1 LFSREDN
8 NMGFMDDY
16 VDVAERIRMFRE
28 KYPNGSL
35 QQVSLQFIDFAG
47 KSWVVYTAAAYRSPD
62 DITPGHGTAWEPVP
76 GTSSFKRDSEVM
88 NAETSAW
95 GRAIIAV
102 LVADG
107 GKRIASK
114 QEVQAKAPATPLE
127 DFIGL
132 AHLEFEK
139 GDIEALRGV
148 YKRAKATRGVTP
160 ELLKQIED
168 LAKGL
173 KK

>member
-1 LFSREDN
+1 MN
-8 NMGFMDDY
+8 DY
-16 VDVAERIRMFRE
+16 IDVSERIRMFRE

-47 KSWVVYTAAAYRSPD
+47 KSWVVYTAAAYRTPD

-76 GTSSFKRDSEVM
+76 GKSNFTRDSEVM
-88 NAETSAW
+88 NVETSAW

-107 GKRIASK
+107 GKRIASR
-114 QEVQAKAPATPLE
+114 QEVSHKAPQNPVE
-127 DFIGL
+127 DFFVL
-132 AHLEFEK
+132 AHLEFER
-139 GDIEALRGV
+139 GNIEALRGL

-160 ELLKQIED
+160 EMLTQIEE
-168 LAKGL
+168 LAKQL

>member
-1 LFSREDN
+1 MS
-8 NMGFMDDY
+8 FMNDY
-16 VDVAERIRMFRE
+16 VDVSERIRAFRD
-28 KYPNGSL
+28 KYPTGSL
-35 QQVSLQFIDFAG
+35 QQVSLQFIEFAG
-47 KSWVVYTAAAYRSPD
+47 KSWVVYTAAAYRTPD

-76 GTSSFKRDSEVM
+76 GKSNFTRDSEVQ
-88 NAETSAW
+88 NVETSAW

-107 GKRIASK
+107 GKRIASR
-114 QEVQAKAPATPLE
+114 QEVQHQAPETPTENFLAS
-127 DFIGL
+127 
-132 AHLEFEK
+132 AHLHFEK
-139 GDIEALRGV
+139 GDLEALRGV

-160 ELLKQIED
+160 ELLGQIED

>member
-1 LFSREDN
+1 MS
-8 NMGFMDDY
+8 FMNDY
-16 VDVAERIRMFRE
+16 VDVSERIRMFRE
-28 KYPNGSL
+28 RYPNGSL
-35 QQVSLQFIDFAG
+35 QQVSLQFVDVAG
-47 KSWVVYTAAAYRSPD
+47 KSWVVYTAAAYRTPD

-76 GTSSFKRDSEVM
+76 GKSNFTRDSEVM
-88 NAETSAW
+88 NVETSAW

-107 GKRIASK
+107 GKRIASR
-114 QEVQAKAPATPLE
+114 QEVAQKAPVSQTE
-127 DFIGL
+127 DFIAQ
-132 AHLEFEK
+132 AHIEFEK
-139 GDIEALRGV
+139 GNLEALRGV

-160 ELLKQIED
+160 ELLSQIEE

>member
-1 LFSREDN
+1 MS
-8 NMGFMDDY
+8 FMNDY
-16 VDVAERIRMFRE
+16 VDVAERIRTFRE

-47 KSWVVYTAAAYRSPD
+47 KSWVVYTAAAYRTPD

-76 GTSSFKRDSEVM
+76 GKSNFTRDSEVQ
-88 NAETSAW
+88 NVETSAW

-107 GKRIASK
+107 GKRIASR
-114 QEVQAKAPATPLE
+114 QEVQHQAPVAQSE
-127 DFIGL
+127 DFIAL

-139 GDIEALRGV
+139 GNLEALRGV

-160 ELLKQIED
+160 ELLSKIEE

>member
-1 LFSREDN
+1 MAFS
-8 NMGFMDDY
+8 MDDY
-16 VDVAERIRMFRE
+16 VDVAERLRIFAQ
-28 KYPNGSL
+28 KYPQGSL
-35 QQVSLQFIDFAG
+35 QQHSLQFIEFAG

-62 DITPGHGTAWEPVP
+62 DLTPGHGTAWEPVP

-95 GRAIIAV
+95 GRAVLAV
-102 LVADG
+102 LAADS
-107 GKRIASK
+107 KRIASRE
-114 QEVQAKAPATPLE
+114 EVLNRMPVKGSVSPVE
-127 DFIGL
+127 DFISQ
-132 AHLEFEK
+132 AHLEYEK

-148 YKRAKATRGVTP
+148 YKRAKATRGITP

>member
-1 LFSREDN
+1 
-8 NMGFMDDY
+8 MAFMDDY
-16 VDVAERIRMFRE
+16 VDVAERLRMFKD
-28 KYPNGSL
+28 KYPDGSL
-35 QQVSLQFIDFAG
+35 QQESIQFIDFAG

-62 DITPGHGTAWEPVP
+62 DPRPGHGTAWEPVP
-76 GTSSFKRDSEVM
+76 GKSNFTRDSETS

-95 GRAIIAV
+95 GRAIIAI

-114 QEVQAKAPATPLE
+114 QEIQAKAPATPLE
-127 DFIGL
+127 DFIAL
-132 AHLEFEK
+132 AHLEYEK
-139 GDIEALRGV
+139 GDIEALRGI
-148 YKRAKATRGVTP
+148 YKRAKATRGVTA
-160 ELLKQIED
+160 ELLTQIEE

>member
-1 LFSREDN
+1 MS
-8 NMGFMDDY
+8 FMNDY

-47 KSWVVYTAAAYRSPD
+47 KSWVVYTAAAYRTPD

-76 GTSSFKRDSEVM
+76 GKSNFTRDSEVM
-88 NAETSAW
+88 NVETSAW

-107 GKRIASK
+107 GKRIASR
-114 QEVQAKAPATPLE
+114 QEVAPRQNNAVSPTE
-127 DFIGL
+127 DFLVL
-132 AHLEFEK
+132 AHLEFER
-139 GDIEALRGV
+139 GDIEALRGI

-160 ELLKQIED
+160 EMLTQIEE

>member
-1 LFSREDN
+1 MS
-8 NMGFMDDY
+8 FMNDY

-47 KSWVVYTAAAYRSPD
+47 KSWVVYTAAAYRTPD

-76 GTSSFKRDSEVM
+76 GKSNFTRDSEVM
-88 NAETSAW
+88 NVETSAW

-107 GKRIASK
+107 GKRIASR
-114 QEVQAKAPATPLE
+114 QEVAPRQNNAVSPIE
-127 DFIGL
+127 DFLVL
-132 AHLEFEK
+132 AHLEFER

-160 ELLKQIED
+160 ELLTQIEE

>member
-1 LFSREDN
+1 
-8 NMGFMDDY
+8 MDSY
-16 VDVAERIRMFRE
+16 IDVSERIRKFKE
-28 KYPNGSL
+28 VYPNGSL
-35 QQVSLQFIDFAG
+35 QQVSLQFIEFAG
-47 KSWVVYTAAAYRSPD
+47 KSWVVYTAAAYRTPD

-76 GTSSFKRDSEVM
+76 GKSNFTRDSEVQ
-88 NAETSAW
+88 NVETSAW

-107 GKRIASK
+107 GKRIASR
-114 QEVQAKAPATPLE
+114 QEVQHQAPVSLNSE
-127 DFIGL
+127 DFLAL

-148 YKRAKATRGVTP
+148 YKRAKATRGVSP
-160 ELLKQIED
+160 DLLNKIEE

>member
-1 LFSREDN
+1 MS
-8 NMGFMDDY
+8 FMNDY

-28 KYPNGSL
+28 KYPHGSL

-47 KSWVVYTAAAYRSPD
+47 KSWVVYTAAAYRTPD

-76 GTSSFKRDSEVM
+76 GKSNFTRDSEVM
-88 NAETSAW
+88 NVETSAW

-107 GKRIASK
+107 GKRIASR
-114 QEVQAKAPATPLE
+114 QEVAPRQSNAVSPIE
-127 DFIGL
+127 DFLVL
-132 AHLEFEK
+132 AHLEFER

-160 ELLKQIED
+160 EMLTQIEE

>member
-1 LFSREDN
+1 
-8 NMGFMDDY
+8 MGFSMDDY
-16 VDVAERIRMFRE
+16 VDVAERLKRFKE
-28 KYPNGSL
+28 VFPNGSL

-47 KSWVVYTAAAYRSPD
+47 KSWVVYTAAAYRTPD
-62 DITPGHGTAWEPVP
+62 DLTPGHGTAWEPVP
-76 GTSSFKRDSEVM
+76 GTSNFKRDSEVM

-95 GRAIIAV
+95 GRAIVAV
-102 LVADG
+102 LASET
-107 GKRIASK
+107 KKIATRN
-114 QEVQAKAPATPLE
+114 ELPPRAPVTPVE

-139 GDIEALRGV
+139 GDLEALRGV

-160 ELLKQIED
+160 ELLKSIEE

>member
-1 LFSREDN
+1 
-8 NMGFMDDY
+8 MAFMDDY
-16 VDVAERIRMFRE
+16 VDVAERLRMFKE

-35 QQVSLQFIDFAG
+35 QQESLQFIDFAG
-47 KSWVVYTAAAYRSPD
+47 KSWVVYTAAAYRNPD
-62 DITPGHGTAWEPVP
+62 DPRPGHGTAWEPVP
-76 GTSSFKRDSEVM
+76 GKSNFTRDSETS

-95 GRAIIAV
+95 GRAIIAI

-114 QEVQAKAPATPLE
+114 QEIQAKAPATPLE
-127 DFIGL
+127 DFIAL
-132 AHLEFEK
+132 AHLEYEK
-139 GDIEALRGV
+139 GDIEALRGI
-148 YKRAKATRGVTP
+148 YKRAKATRGVTA
-160 ELLKQIED
+160 ELLTQIEE

>member
-1 LFSREDN
+1 MS
-8 NMGFMDDY
+8 FMNDY
-16 VDVAERIRMFRE
+16 IDVSERIRRFRE
-28 KYPNGSL
+28 LYPTGSL

-62 DITPGHGTAWEPVP
+62 DVRPGHGTAWEPVP
-76 GTSSFKRDSEVM
+76 GKSNFTRDSETQNV
-88 NAETSAW
+88 ETSAW

-107 GKRIASK
+107 GKRIASRE
-114 QEVQAKAPATPLE
+114 EVQHKAPTSPVE
-127 DFIGL
+127 DFISQ
-132 AHLEFEK
+132 AHLEYER

-148 YKRAKATRGVTP
+148 YKRAKATRGIAP
-160 ELLKQIED
+160 ETLTKIEE

>member
-1 LFSREDN
+1 
-8 NMGFMDDY
+8 MGFMDDY

-35 QQVSLQFIDFAG
+35 QQKSLQFIDFAG
-47 KSWVVYTAAAYRSPD
+47 KSWVVYTASAYRSPD

-76 GTSSFKRDSEVM
+76 GTSNFKRDSEVM

-107 GKRIASK
+107 GKRIASRNEIPNIPQK
-114 QEVQAKAPATPLE
+114 SPVSPVGDFLAQAHILYEKADLE
-127 DFIGL
+127 GL
-132 AHLEFEK
+132 RTL
-139 GDIEALRGV
+139 
-148 YKRAKATRGVTP
+148 YKTAKTTKGVTG
-160 ELLKQIED
+160 EILDSIAD

>member
-1 LFSREDN
+1 
-8 NMGFMDDY
+8 MAFMDDY

-35 QQVSLQFIDFAG
+35 QQESLQFIDFAG

-62 DITPGHGTAWEPVP
+62 DPTPGHGTAWEAVP
-76 GTSSFKRDSEVM
+76 GTSNFKRDSEVM

-114 QEVQAKAPATPLE
+114 NEVQSRIPQKSPVSPVG
-127 DFIGL
+127 DFL
-132 AHLEFEK
+132 AEAHVLYQK
-139 GDIEALRGV
+139 GDLEGLRTL
-148 YKRAKATRGVTP
+148 YKTAKSTRGTST
-160 ELLKQIED
+160 ELLAQIED

>member
-1 LFSREDN
+1 MS
-8 NMGFMDDY
+8 FMNDY
-16 VDVAERIRMFRE
+16 VDVAERIRTFRE
-28 KYPNGSL
+28 RYPNGSL
-35 QQVSLQFIDFAG
+35 QQVSLQFIEFAG
-47 KSWVVYTAAAYRSPD
+47 KSWVVYTAAAYRTPD

-76 GTSSFKRDSEVM
+76 GKSNFTRDSEVQ
-88 NAETSAW
+88 NVETSAW

-107 GKRIASK
+107 GKRIASR
-114 QEVQAKAPATPLE
+114 QEVQHQAPVSLNSE
-127 DFIGL
+127 DFLAL

-148 YKRAKATRGVTP
+148 YKRAKATKGVSAD
-160 ELLKQIED
+160 LLNKIEE

>member
-1 LFSREDN
+1 
-8 NMGFMDDY
+8 MGFSMDDY
-16 VDVAERIRMFRE
+16 VDVADRLRQF
-28 KYPNGSL
+28 KSAYPNGSL

-47 KSWVVYTAAAYRSPD
+47 KSWVVYTAAAYRTPD
-62 DITPGHGTAWEPVP
+62 DLTPGHGTAWEPVP
-76 GTSSFKRDSEVM
+76 GTSNFKRDSEVM

-95 GRAIIAV
+95 GRAIVAV
-102 LVADG
+102 LAAET
-107 GKRIASK
+107 KRIATRNEIPQKSP
-114 QEVQAKAPATPLE
+114 VSPLE
-127 DFIGL
+127 DFMAL
-132 AHLEFEK
+132 AHLEYEK

-148 YKRAKATRGVTP
+148 YKRAKATRGISV

>member
-1 LFSREDN
+1 MN
-8 NMGFMDDY
+8 DY
-16 VDVAERIRMFRE
+16 IDVSERIRRFRE
-28 KYPNGSL
+28 SYPNGSL

-76 GTSSFKRDSEVM
+76 GKSNFTRDSEVQ
-88 NAETSAW
+88 NVETSAW

-107 GKRIASK
+107 GKRIASRE
-114 QEVQAKAPATPLE
+114 EVHHKAPASPVE
-127 DFIGL
+127 DFISQ
-132 AHLEFEK
+132 AHLEYER

-148 YKRAKATRGVTP
+148 YKRAKATRGIAP
-160 ELLKQIED
+160 ETLTKIEE

>member
-1 LFSREDN
+1 MS
-8 NMGFMDDY
+8 FMNDY
-16 VDVAERIRMFRE
+16 VDVAERIRTFRE

-35 QQVSLQFIDFAG
+35 QQVSLQFIEFAG
-47 KSWVVYTAAAYRSPD
+47 KSWVVYTAAAYRTPD

-76 GTSSFKRDSEVM
+76 GKSNFTRDSEVQ
-88 NAETSAW
+88 NVETSAW

-107 GKRIASK
+107 GKRIASR
-114 QEVQAKAPATPLE
+114 QEVQHQAPVSLNSE
-127 DFIGL
+127 DFLAL

-148 YKRAKATRGVTP
+148 YKRAKATRGVSL
-160 ELLKQIED
+160 ELLNKIEE